1 MAGGGGGGEEGD
13 FGFQIA
19 PMVDVVFVLM
29 LFFMA
34 CAGQQI
40 VEKELGINLP
50 SGQAN
55 PGAVPKTPIIV
66 EIDKEGQVR
75 VQGEA
80 KDTPG
85 DKQLPVL
92 RAWLKDKIERFGG
105 DDPVIL
111 RPANETKHERIMDVL
126 NAAAAVGVK
135 NLTFS

>member
-34 CAGQQI
+34 CAGQQV

-50 SGQAN
+50 SGAAS
-55 PGAVPKTPIIV
+55 PTAAAKTPIIV

-75 VQGEA
+75 VQGQTM
-80 KDTPG
+80 DTPG
-85 DKQLPVL
+85 DKQLPAL
-92 RAWLKDKIERFGG
+92 RAWLKDKIDRFGSE
-105 DDPVIL
+105 DPVIL
-111 RPANETKHERIMDVL
+111 RPANETRHERLMDVL
-126 NAAAAVGVK
+126 NAAAAAGVK

>member
-1 MAGGGGGGEEGD
+1 MAGGGGGEDGD

-40 VEKELGINLP
+40 VEKELAINLP
-50 SGQAN
+50 SGQPN
-55 PGAVPKTPIIV
+55 PNAAIKTPIIV

-75 VQGEA
+75 VQGEPM
-80 KDTPG
+80 DTPG
-85 DKQLPVL
+85 DKQLPAL

-105 DDPVIL
+105 EDPVIIG
-111 RPANETKHERIMDVL
+111 PANETKHERIMDVL
-126 NAAAAVGVK
+126 NAASAAKVK
-135 NLTFS
+135 NLTFR